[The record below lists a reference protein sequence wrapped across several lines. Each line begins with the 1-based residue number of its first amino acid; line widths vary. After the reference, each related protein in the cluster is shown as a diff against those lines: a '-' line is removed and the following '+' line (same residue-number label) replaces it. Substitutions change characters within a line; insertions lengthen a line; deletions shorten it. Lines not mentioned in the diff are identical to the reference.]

1 MALTG
6 QNKFSTKNF
15 RMSESIKKAR
25 LKRCNDGLV
34 HTCVRIKKPLVCWD
48 CQVASWK
55 LLVLK
60 EL

>member
-15 RMSESIKKAR
+15 GMGKSIKKAQ
-25 LKRCNDGLV
+25 LKRYNDGLI
-34 HTCVRIKKPLVCWD
+34 HTCVRIKKPLACWD
-48 CQVASWK
+48 YQVASWK